1 MLKITDAKA
10 RKLNTPGLY
19 TVDPTLYLRVSPRGK
34 YFVQRIMIRGKR
46 RELGMGAFPVV
57 SVDEARSAAFNN
69 RRMIRAGGDP
79 LEEKRRAMKPTFE
92 TAAMA
97 AMETLRST
105 WRNGKTETHWIRTM
119 ELYVFPQ
126 IGNKRIDKVDRAD
139 ILNILVPLWTEKHET
154 ARRLRNWIKTVFS
167 WAQSYGYIEI
177 NPAGEC
183 LNGALPK
190 NVKRT
195 VNHRALH
202 HSEVGAALDKTE
214 QVNACISVKLC
225 LRFVALTA
233 VRSGEARLA
242 VWHEVDMDNKIWIIP
257 ADRMK
262 TGKEHRVPL
271 SGAAVDV
278 LNKAAEIRGTSDY
291 IFPSPRNSSNPLS
304 YATKLL
310 LLEKAGLRDAAS
322 VHGLRSSFRDWCAD
336 TGKPREI
343 AESALA
349 HIVPG
354 VEGAYFRSDL
364 FERRRRLMDQWA
376 AYVTGVTADVV
387 ELRKA
392 HR

>member
-1 MLKITDAKA
+1 M
-10 RKLNTPGLY
+10 RKLTNAKIREMDTPGLY
-19 TVDPTLYLRVSPRGK
+19 TVDPTLYLRVTDRGK
-34 YFVQRIMIRGKR
+34 YFVQRIMIQGKR

-57 SVDEARSAAFNN
+57 SIDEAREAAFNN

-79 LEEKRRAMKPTFE
+79 LEEKRKAMKPTFE

-97 AMETLRST
+97 TLETLRST

-119 ELYVFPQ
+119 EIYVFPK
-126 IGNKRIDKVDRAD
+126 IGNKRIDVIDRAD

-202 HSEVGAALDKTE
+202 HSEVGGALDKTE
-214 QVNACISVKLC
+214 QVRACMSVKLC

-242 VWHEVDMDNKIWIIP
+242 VWNEIDMENRVWVIP
-257 ADRMK
+257 ANRMK
-262 TGKEHRVPL
+262 TNREHRVPL
-271 SGAAVDV
+271 SSAVLSV
-278 LNKAAEIRGTSDY
+278 LQKAEELRGTSPFL
-291 IFPSPRNSSNPLS
+291 FPSPHRPDRPLS

-322 VHGLRSSFRDWCAD
+322 VHGFRSSFRDWCAD

-364 FERRRRLMDQWA
+364 FERRRLLMDQWA
-376 AYVTGVTADVV
+376 AYVTGTTADVI
-387 ELRKA
+387 ELRQA
-392 HR
+392 

>member
-1 MLKITDAKA
+1 M
-10 RKLNTPGLY
+10 RKLTNAKIRKMDTPGLY
-19 TVDPTLYLRVSPRGK
+19 TVDPTLYLRVTARGK
-34 YFVQRIMIRGKR
+34 YFVQRIMIQGKR

-57 SVDEARSAAFNN
+57 SIDEAREAAFNN

-79 LEEKRRAMKPTFE
+79 LEEKRKAMKPTFE

-97 AMETLRST
+97 TLETLRST

-119 ELYVFPQ
+119 EIYVFPK
-126 IGNKRIDKVDRAD
+126 IGNKRIDVIDRAD

-202 HSEVGAALDKTE
+202 HSEVGSALDKTE
-214 QVNACISVKLC
+214 QVRACMSVKLC

-242 VWHEVDMDNKIWIIP
+242 VWNEIDMENRIWIIP

-271 SGAAVDV
+271 SDAALSV
-278 LNKAAEIRGTSDY
+278 LRKAAEIRGTSDY
-291 IFPSPRNSSNPLS
+291 LFPSPHRPDRPLS

-310 LLEKAGLRDAAS
+310 LLEKAGLRDVAS
-322 VHGLRSSFRDWCAD
+322 VHGLRSSFRDFCAD

-364 FERRRRLMDQWA
+364 FERRRLLMDQWA
-376 AYVTGVTADVV
+376 AYITGAVADVV
-387 ELRKA
+387 ELRRA
-392 HR
+392 